1 MGKWCRGSED
11 QLGISGKATYRPDQ
25 ACTRPG
31 DFGCVRMEELGN
43 EGRWEGVVSG
53 EETA

>member
-1 MGKWCRGSED
+1 MDKLYRGSD
-11 QLGISGKATYRPDQ
+11 DSLGISGKATYRPDQ

-43 EGRWEGVVSG
+43 EGRGEGVVSG